1 MNKNV
6 AARHLQNNAYAN
18 ATDFCAIFAAN
29 MESLYALA
37 LLLTGNQEEAEACF
51 TQALEDCM
59 SGNQVFKPWA
69 ESWSR
74 LSVIER
80 GLRMKS
86 PRVVQ
91 AATALAFSEV
101 SPTALPS
108 ELAAVLHLDAFRRF
122 VYVLTVLEKY
132 SVRDAAILMKHPK
145 RAIEAARLQA
155 IEILGRAAIRANE
168 PVAPSLS
175 TALSA

>member
-18 ATDFCAIFAAN
+18 ASDFCAIFAAN
-29 MESLYALA
+29 IDSLYALA
-37 LLLTGNQEEAEACF
+37 LLLTGNHEEAEACF

-59 SGNQVFKPWA
+59 SGNKVFKPWA

-80 GLRMKS
+80 ALRMKS
-86 PRVVQ
+86 PRVVE
-91 AATALAFSEV
+91 AAAAMAFGEATS
-101 SPTALPS
+101 TALPS
-108 ELAAVLHLDAFRRF
+108 ELASVLRLDAFRRF

-155 IEILGRAAIRANE
+155 IEILGRAAIRAND
-168 PVAPSLS
+168 PIPLPLS